1 MSSSPDTEICQDR
14 LMHPQVG
21 TQPNEVTHDCQRLFS
36 LSLIGGS
43 DCAYVSVS
51 LGEQD
56 GSVAKKEA

>member
-21 TQPNEVTHDCQRLFS
+21 THDCQRLFS